1 MAEILSPAGSAEA
14 LEAALRCGCDAV
26 YVGGKSFSAR
36 ANAANFSDSE
46 LAEAV
51 RLCHIRGVKLYLAI
65 NTLIFD
71 SQLEDC
77 KRAVELAAGIG
88 VDGLITQD
96 LCLVEIVR
104 KCCPDMEIHASTQMT
119 LHTKNGVLL
128 AKELGFSRAV
138 LSRELPEEII
148 TELSKLGIETEIF
161 VHGALCMS
169 VSGQCFMSALIGS
182 RSANRGLCAQA
193 CRLAVS
199 AVKGQERY
207 DLSLKDMSVLDV
219 MDRVLATGTS
229 SLKIEGRMKR
239 PEYVAKAT
247 DSAYKACKGLDPDMK
262 GLAEVFSR
270 NGFTKGYFEGK
281 TGAEMFG
288 RRDSKDAAVSVSVL
302 PQLHELYRSE
312 FKRDR
317 VRFVFKAQAGSPVEL
332 TACDTQGNR
341 FTALG
346 DAPQTAQNRGLTAEQ
361 VEKQLK
367 KLGDTIYEY
376 DGCECKI
383 GEMLYVSPAQLNALR
398 REVCVG
404 LDGVRAAANGRRV
417 AFANADITDFD
428 GGCESDG
435 QMKIRIEISSLS
447 QLEKI
452 DICDTEFVTM
462 PLSLCEKADIAALGG
477 KAMAALPR
485 FTFDE
490 DGVVE
495 RLKALKEKGLRNILA
510 TNLAHLR
517 IGRQLG
523 LTVHSG
529 FGLNAAN
536 SVAVKMLGE
545 LGACDVTASFELKAA
560 QIRALKKSVPVGF
573 IGYGRLPAMLTVNC
587 PIRQAVGCAKCAKRL
602 FDPTGRELSVRC
614 SRRSENGG
622 EGYVEILNSDVLFTA
637 DKLNDFRG
645 AAFVVL
651 CFDGE
656 TSQQVAEIIEAYKN
670 GGKAPIENITRGL
683 YYRGII

>member
-1 MAEILSPAGSAEA
+1 MAEILSPAGSPEA
-14 LEAALRCGCDAV
+14 LAAALRCGCDAV

-36 ANAANFSDSE
+36 ANAANFSDEE
-46 LAEAV
+46 LKEAV

-65 NTLIFD
+65 NTLDFD
-71 SQLEDC
+71 SQLEQC
-77 KRAVELAAGIG
+77 RQAVEFAAKIG

-96 LCLVEIVR
+96 LCLAEIVR
-104 KCCPDMEIHASTQMT
+104 RCCPQMEIHASTQMT
-119 LHTKNGVLL
+119 LHTENGVLT

-199 AVKGQERY
+199 AVKGMQRY

-219 MDRVLATGTS
+219 MDRVLATGAA

-239 PEYVAKAT
+239 PEYAAKAT
-247 DSAYKACKGLDPDMK
+247 DSLFRACRGLDPDMK

-270 NGFTKGYFEGK
+270 SGFTKGYFEGR

-288 RRDSKDAAVSVSVL
+288 RREKEDAAVSAKVL

-312 FKRDR
+312 FKRDT
-317 VRFVFKAQAGSPVEL
+317 VRFVFRAKQGSAVEL
-332 TACDTQGNR
+332 EAEDGSGNR
-341 FTALG
+341 FRASG
-346 DAPQTAQNRGLTAEQ
+346 EEPQTAQNRGLTAEQ

-367 KLGDTIYEY
+367 KLGDTIYEFG
-376 DGCECKI
+376 GCECRI

-398 REVCVG
+398 REVCEG
-404 LDGVRAAANGRRV
+404 LDGVRAEANSRAV
-417 AFANADITDFD
+417 AFENADITAFE
-428 GGCESDG
+428 GGCEAYET
-435 QMKIRIEISSLS
+435 KIRIKVSGFE
-447 QLEKI
+447 QLGKI
-452 DICDTEFVTM
+452 DTDDIEFVIA
-462 PLSLCEKADIAALGG
+462 SLGKCAEADFSALGG
-477 KAMAALPR
+477 KLMAELPR

-490 DGVVE
+490 RGVIS
-495 RLKALKEKGLRNILA
+495 RLKALKERGLRHILA

-517 IGRQLG
+517 IGRELG
-523 LTVHSG
+523 LTVHGG

-536 SVAVKMLGE
+536 SVAVKLLGE
-545 LGACDVTASFELKAA
+545 LGACDVTASVELKAA
-560 QIRALKKSVPVGF
+560 QIRALNKAVPVGF
-573 IGYGRLPAMLTVNC
+573 IGYGRLAAMLTVNC
-587 PIRQAVGCAKCAKRL
+587 PIRQAVGCGGCKKTL
-602 FDPTGRELSVRC
+602 YDPTGRELPVRC
-614 SRRSENGG
+614 SKG
-622 EGYVEILNSDVLFTA
+622 EGYVEVLNSDVLFVA
-637 DKLNDFRG
+637 DKMADFRG
-645 AAFVVL
+645 AAFVTL

-656 TSQQVAEIIEAYKN
+656 DASEAARIVSAYKN
-670 GGKAPIENITRGL
+670 GEKAQIKGITRGL

>member
-1 MAEILSPAGSAEA
+1 MAEILSPAGSPEA

-36 ANAANFSDSE
+36 ANAANFSAE
-46 LAEAV
+46 QLGEAV
-51 RLCHIRGVKLYLAI
+51 RLCHERGVKLYLAI
-65 NTLIFD
+65 NTIVLD
-71 SQLEDC
+71 SQLDDC
-77 KRAVELAAGIG
+77 KRAVQQAAEIG

-104 KCCPDMEIHASTQMT
+104 KCCPQMEIHASTQMT
-119 LHTKNGVLL
+119 LHTENGVET

-138 LSRELPEEII
+138 LSRELPEDII
-148 TELSKLGIETEIF
+148 KELSQLGIETEIF

-199 AVKGQERY
+199 AVKGQQRY
-207 DLSLKDMSVLDV
+207 DLSLKDMSTLDV
-219 MDRVLATGTS
+219 MDRVLKTGTS

-247 DSAYKACKGLDPDMK
+247 DSAFKACHGLDPDMN
-262 GLAEVFSR
+262 GLAAVFSR
-270 NGFTKGYFEGK
+270 GGFTKGYFEGR

-288 RRDSKDAAVSVSVL
+288 RRDKEDAELSAKVL

-317 VRFVFKAQAGSPVEL
+317 VHFVFTAKQGSPVTL
-332 TACDTQGNR
+332 TAADTRGNS
-341 FTALG
+341 FSASG
-346 DAPQTAQNRGLTAEQ
+346 ENPENAQNKGITAEQ

-376 DGCECKI
+376 GGCDCDI

-398 REVCVG
+398 RQVTGG
-404 LDGVRAAANGRRV
+404 LDSARAAANDRRV
-417 AFANADITDFD
+417 PFKNSDITDFS
-428 GGCESDG
+428 GGCEAE
-435 QMKIRIEISSLS
+435 KPTIRIEISSLS

-452 DICDTEFVTM
+452 DLQDVEFVTM
-462 PLSLCEKADIAALGG
+462 PLALCEKADLSALGE

-490 DGVVE
+490 RGVIG
-495 RLKALKEKGLRNILA
+495 RLQTLKQRGLRHILA

-523 LTVHSG
+523 LTVHGG

-545 LGACDVTASFELKAA
+545 LGAADITASFELKAA
-560 QIRALKKSVPVGF
+560 QIRALKKSVPVGVL
-573 IGYGRLPAMLTVNC
+573 GYGRLPAMLTVNC
-587 PIRQAVGCAKCAKRL
+587 PIRQALGCKSCTKRL
-602 FDPTGRELSVRC
+602 FDPTGREFPVRC
-614 SRRSENGG
+614 SKS
-622 EGYVEILNSDVLFTA
+622 EGYVEVLNSDVLFIA
-637 DKLNDFRG
+637 DKLPDFKG
-645 AAFVVL
+645 AAFVTL
-651 CFDGE
+651 CFDSE
-656 TSQQVAEIIEAYKN
+656 SAQQTADIVRAYKN
-670 GGKAPIENITRGL
+670 GEKAGIENITRGL